1 MNVIL
6 LNSAYTILPAL
17 QEYDRTICVH
27 SGTIA
32 ETSICQTTRHIIFQE
47 IHELKE
53 ITLVSLQIINV

>member
-17 QEYDRTICVH
+17 QQYDRTICVH

-32 ETSICQTTRHIIFQE
+32 ETSICQTTILHFKRSM
-47 IHELKE
+47 KG